1 MPSLRQYHTFGV
13 EVQARELIELRSE
26 ADIAKYLQL
35 PVKKVLLGGGADV
48 LFTQDF
54 DGIVAVMR
62 TKGVSIR
69 EDETNYYVEAAAGE
83 VWHDLILSLISQ
95 GIAGLENLALI
106 PGTCGAAPV
115 QNIGAYGVEFKDFC
129 DYVKSVDGDGEY
141 VDKCADCAFGY
152 RDSRFKHEW
161 IGRVITAIGLVIPK
175 KWTPR
180 LEYGALAELKGNAQ
194 SLTAKDV
201 LEKVIEIRNSKL
213 PDPKVLGNA
222 GSFFQNPIV
231 SRDVLKVIPE
241 APFYDV
247 DREHVKIPA
256 AWLID
261 QCGLKGYS
269 IGGAKV
275 YERQPLIIVNKGNA
289 TAGDIYELSQ
299 HVIAMVRE
307 RFGITLCP
315 EVRFIS

>member
-13 EVQARELIELRSE
+13 EVQAREIIELRSE
-26 ADIAKYLQL
+26 RDVTSFLQL
-35 PVKKVLLGGGADV
+35 LGKKVLLGGGADV
-48 LFTQDF
+48 LFTQDYA
-54 DGIVAVMR
+54 GTVAIMR

-69 EDETNYYVEAAAGE
+69 EDEVNYYVEAAAGE
-83 VWHDLILSLISQ
+83 VWHDLILWLIGQ

-129 DYVKSVDGDGEY
+129 DYVKSEDRNGKY
-141 VDKCADCAFGY
+141 VNKCEECAFGY

-180 LEYGALAELKGNAQ
+180 LEYGALTELKGKAQ
-194 SLTAKDV
+194 RLTAKDV

-231 SRDVLKVIPE
+231 DREVLKAIPQ
-241 APFYDV
+241 APFYEV
-247 DREHVKIPA
+247 DSQRVKVPA

-261 QCGLKGYS
+261 QCGLKGYG

-275 YERQPLIIVNKGNA
+275 YEKQPLIIVNKGDA
-289 TAGDIYELSQ
+289 TARDIYELSQ
-299 HVIAMVRE
+299 YVIATVNE